1 MGDEEL
7 RKVDSKMLS
16 EIMKRFLCIM
26 LLMLAAC
33 AQPGAALQSTPAETA
48 PTPTVRVAIQTTDP
62 STVVLAAGK
71 PQLIEFLT
79 FW

>member
-7 RKVDSKMLS
+7 RKVDGKMLS
-16 EIMKRFLCIM
+16 EIMKRFLCVM
-26 LLMLAAC
+26 MLMLSAC
-33 AQPGAALQSTPAETA
+33 AQPGAASQRTPAKMA
-48 PTPTVRVAIQTTDP
+48 PTPTVRVAMQPTDP

-71 PQLIEFLT
+71 PQLIEFFT

>member
-1 MGDEEL
+1 MGFATAAE
-7 RKVDSKMLS
+7 
-16 EIMKRFLCIM
+16 MKRSLCIM
-26 LLMLAAC
+26 LLTLSAC
-33 AQPGAALQSTPAETA
+33 AQPDAALQSTPAETA

-71 PQLIEFLT
+71 PQLLEFLT

>member
-1 MGDEEL
+1 MGFATAAE
-7 RKVDSKMLS
+7 
-16 EIMKRFLCIM
+16 MKRSLCIM
-26 LLMLAAC
+26 LLTLSAAC

-48 PTPTVRVAIQTTDP
+48 PTPTVRVAMQTTDP

-71 PQLIEFLT
+71 PQLIEFFT

>member
-1 MGDEEL
+1 MSNEEL
-7 RKVDSKMLS
+7 RKVDGKMLS

-26 LLMLAAC
+26 LLMLSAC
-33 AQPGAALQSTPAETA
+33 AQPGTALQSTPAEMV
-48 PTPTVRVAIQTTDP
+48 PTPTVRVAMQRTDP

-71 PQLIEFLT
+71 PQLIEFFT